1 MANFGRNRRAALQR
15 EMLAFDGLP
24 REIRDL
30 INYGPRLL
38 DRRDISRIPHLI
50 RAHGHAAVA
59 DRLRE
64 MNENLD

>member
-1 MANFGRNRRAALQR
+1 
-15 EMLAFDGLP
+15 MLAFDGLP

-38 DRRDISRIPHLI
+38 DRRDMSRIPHLI